1 MLTNKIFLA
10 SESVQLTYN
19 QKVSIKNTTLL
30 GIGRP
35 VLDKPWSWL
44 I

>member
-19 QKVSIKNTTLL
+19 QKVSRIQLYWAL
-30 GIGRP
+30 AGQCWMSPGRG
-35 VLDKPWSWL
+35 
-44 I
+44 